1 MLEDRLIPAARSLK
15 TWILPATVL
24 AFCLASFGTLFI
36 RTAFRVNGLGQA
48 GYGDAGVMH
57 AVQRLQRTGIIYH
70 DTSCD
75 LPAFYGPML
84 YAVFAL
90 PGRFVTVANPLLLPR
105 LIVFGAFLLCI
116 ATVVSIARKLIPHP
130 TWWLWSLPLA
140 LSFSAMVEW
149 VLQLR
154 GDFLAVLCALLA
166 LRLLLSDSSRAVLA
180 AGACAGFATQ
190 FKFTYVAAL
199 GAGFLWLLA
208 RRRWKDLAAFSVAGA
223 LTSIGL
229 YAAFMAREPKL
240 VENIFG
246 LGKPI
251 MDYAGAAAIVFH
263 ILQEPIAL
271 LGLTAI
277 CFLRWRPIGGWG
289 LLVIFLAL
297 SFSVASIIALQ
308 AGGNMNYYFEFL
320 FGLVPLAALGM
331 MTVRRSPFTMAGL
344 YLSAL
349 LLIFHVIPKA
359 HKVVEFTR
367 LPKLDA
373 AHNRNLIALK
383 AALRD
388 RKVLSMD
395 GDISLAASQIL
406 LDPFGASQFERMG
419 RLDLRPLAARI
430 RGRDF
435 DLVAVQEEAETYR
448 GIPLLSPTL
457 RNAIEQTYRPYCAM
471 DGAVLLLARGSPAGS
486 ELAARLAALGCNVS
500 ACDSG
505 SACRSW

>member
-1 MLEDRLIPAARSLK
+1 MLEDRLIPVARSLK

-24 AFCLASFGTLFI
+24 AFCLASFGGLFI
-36 RTAFRVNGLGQA
+36 RTAFRVHLLAQA
-48 GYGDAGVMH
+48 GYGDLYVIHRVQQLQKTGV
-57 AVQRLQRTGIIYH
+57 IYP
-70 DTSCD
+70 DPTRVVPSV
-75 LPAFYGPML
+75 YGPML

-105 LIVFGAFLLCI
+105 LIVLGAFLLCI

-130 TWWLWSLPLA
+130 TWWLWSLPLG

-208 RRRWKDLAAFSVAGA
+208 RRRWKDLAAFSLAGA

-229 YAAFMAREPKL
+229 YAAFMAREPRL
-240 VENIFG
+240 VENVLG

-251 MDYAGAAAIVFH
+251 MDYAGAAAVVLH

-271 LGLTAI
+271 LGLSAI
-277 CFLRWRPIGGWG
+277 FFLQWRPIGTWG
-289 LLVIFLAL
+289 LLVTFLAI
-297 SFSVASIIALQ
+297 SFSVASITELQ
-308 AGGNMNYYFEFL
+308 PGANMNYYFEFL

-331 MTVRRSPFTMAGL
+331 MKIRRSPLTMAGL

-367 LPKLDA
+367 LPKLEA
-373 AHNRNLIALK
+373 AHDRNLIALK
-383 AALRD
+383 SALRD

-395 GDISLAASQIL
+395 GDISLAASQIVL
-406 LDPFGASQFERMG
+406 DDPFAAAEFERMG

-430 RGRDF
+430 RGQDF
-435 DLVAVQEEAETYR
+435 DLAAVREEGGVYR

-457 RNAIEQTYRPYCAM
+457 RSAIEDAYRPFCAM
-471 DGAVLLLARGSPAGS
+471 DGAVLLLPRGAPAGS

-505 SACRSW
+505 SCRSW